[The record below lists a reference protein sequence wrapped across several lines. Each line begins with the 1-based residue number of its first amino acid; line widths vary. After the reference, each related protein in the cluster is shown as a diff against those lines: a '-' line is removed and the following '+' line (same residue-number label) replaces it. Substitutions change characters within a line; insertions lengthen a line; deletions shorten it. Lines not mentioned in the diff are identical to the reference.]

1 MNKLQQII
9 NNKWFP
15 FLFAIVAVG
24 ISVFQHYRIFN
35 LDFIGV
41 HTWRQTQTQTV
52 ILNFAYHDFNI
63 FNPTINDITNNNGL
77 YRMEFPL
84 MQWIIAIFYKIFGN
98 HLIITRIFVFIVTF
112 CSVLA
117 IYKTANIL
125 TSNKIYGFI
134 LAWLFLFSP
143 IIYYYSVNPIPDNMA
158 LCFAIWS
165 LYFWIK
171 HLKIET
177 TYTFILSSIF
187 LAFSIALKL
196 PFIVFGGMYLS
207 KFISKKTDLK
217 YNLRYIYIPFLICLP
232 SIIWYFSVI
241 TSWTGNG
248 VVAGMLDNNANINEL
263 FDIFQ
268 FNLISTVPELL
279 VNYATLPIFII
290 GCVILIKHINL
301 KNKIHSTFLFVSLLT
316 SFYFFY
322 EINMIARVHDYYL
335 FPFLPLLFIII
346 LIGVR
351 FVIESKIIF
360 YKYLLLL
367 TILSCPFTAYLR
379 CNIRWNIY
387 DPGTTKEFVLY
398 KNKIQSVLPIHAK
411 VIVDNDPSNCIKLY
425 YLNRKGWGFSKNT
438 LTKNTVLERI
448 KVGANYICFDSKL
461 DKDAEIVECLDS
473 LVLNIPPIK
482 IYKLK
487 QP

>member
-15 FLFAIVAVG
+15 YLFAIVAIG
-24 ISVFQHYRIFN
+24 ISVFQHFRIFN

-52 ILNFAYHDFNI
+52 ILNFANNDINI
-63 FNPTINDITNNNGL
+63 LNPTINDLTYNNGI

-84 MQWIIAIFYKIFGN
+84 MQWMIAVLYKIFGN
-98 HLIITRIFVFIVTF
+98 HLIITRIFVFVVTF
-112 CSVLA
+112 CSVFG
-117 IYKTANIL
+117 IYKIANIL

-165 LYFWIK
+165 LYYWIK
-171 HLKIET
+171 HLKSET
-177 TYTFILSSIF
+177 TISFVLSCIF

-207 KFISKKTDLK
+207 KLVSKKADSK
-217 YNLRYIYIPFLICLP
+217 NNLRYIYIPFLICLP
-232 SIIWYFSVI
+232 PIIWYISVI
-241 TSWTGNG
+241 TSWNGNG
-248 VVAGMLDNNANINEL
+248 VVAGMLNNTTNIRDL

-279 VNYATLPIFII
+279 INYATLPIFII
-290 GCVILIKHINL
+290 GCLILIKVIDL
-301 KNKIHSTFLFVSLLT
+301 KNTIHSTFIIVSLLA

-335 FPFLPLLFIII
+335 FPFLPLLFIMI
-346 LIGVR
+346 LTGVR
-351 FVIESKIIF
+351 YIVESKKIF
-360 YKYLLLL
+360 IKYLLFT
-367 TILSCPFTAYLR
+367 TILTCPITAYLR
-379 CNIRWNIY
+379 CNSRWNIY
-387 DPGTTKEFVLY
+387 NPGTTKEFVIY
-398 KNKIQSVLPIHAK
+398 KNKIQSALPKDAK
-411 VIVDNDPSNCIKLY
+411 IIVDNDLSNCIKLY
-425 YLNRKGWGFSKNT
+425 YLNRKGWGVPKNT
-438 LTKNTVLERI
+438 LTKNFIIERI
-448 KVGANYICFDSKL
+448 KVGANYICSDCKIDERIEFTDY
-461 DKDAEIVECLDS
+461 LDS

>member
-15 FLFAIVAVG
+15 YLFALVAVG

-52 ILNFAYHDFNI
+52 ILNFANHDFNI
-63 FNPTINDITNNNGL
+63 FNPTINDITYNNGI

-84 MQWIIAIFYKIFGN
+84 MQWMIAVLYKIFGN
-98 HLIITRIFVFIVTF
+98 HILITRVFVLIVTF
-112 CSVLA
+112 CSIFA
-117 IYKTANIL
+117 IYKTVNML
-125 TSNKIYGFI
+125 TSNKMYGFI

-171 HLKIET
+171 HLKTEST
-177 TYTFILSSIF
+177 STFILSSIF
-187 LAFSIALKL
+187 LALSIALKL
-196 PFIVFGGMYLS
+196 PFIVFGGMYVS
-207 KFISKKTDLK
+207 KLISNKTDFK
-217 YNLRYIYIPFLICLP
+217 YNLRYIYIPLLICLP
-232 SIIWYFSVI
+232 SIIWYSSVI
-241 TSWTGNG
+241 TSWNGNG
-248 VVAGMLDNNANINEL
+248 VVAGMLDNNTSIKEL

-279 VNYATLPIFII
+279 INYATLPIFII
-290 GCVILIKHINL
+290 GCVILFKSINL
-301 KNKIHSTFLFVSLLT
+301 RNTIHSTFLFVSLLA

-322 EINMIARVHDYYL
+322 EINMITRVHDYYL
-335 FPFLPLLFIII
+335 FPFLPLLFIMI
-346 LIGVR
+346 LVGVR
-351 FVIESKIIF
+351 YMIESKMIF
-360 YKYLLLL
+360 YKYLLLI
-367 TILSCPFTAYLR
+367 TIISCPFTAYLR
-379 CNIRWNIY
+379 CNTRWNIY
-387 DPGTTKEFVLY
+387 DPGTTKEFVIY
-398 KNKIQSVLPIHAK
+398 KDKIQSVLPMNAK
-411 VIVDNDPSNCIKLY
+411 VIVDNDLSNCIKLY
-425 YLNRKGWGFSKNT
+425 YLNRKGWGVPKNT
-438 LTKNTVLERI
+438 LTKNAILERI
-448 KVGANYICFDSKL
+448 KVGANYICFDSKI
-461 DKDAEIVECLDS
+461 DDHADFIDCLDS
-473 LVLNIPPIK
+473 LVINIPPIK